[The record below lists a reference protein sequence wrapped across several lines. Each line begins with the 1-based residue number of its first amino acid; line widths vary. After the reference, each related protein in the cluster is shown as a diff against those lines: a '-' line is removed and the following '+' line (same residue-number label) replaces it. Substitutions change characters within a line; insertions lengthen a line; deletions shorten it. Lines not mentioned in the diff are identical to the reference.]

1 LVGAAGFET
10 GNHFASIRCYITLQ
24 PLLAKI

>member
-10 GNHFASIRCYITLQ
+10 SDHIATIRCYITLQ